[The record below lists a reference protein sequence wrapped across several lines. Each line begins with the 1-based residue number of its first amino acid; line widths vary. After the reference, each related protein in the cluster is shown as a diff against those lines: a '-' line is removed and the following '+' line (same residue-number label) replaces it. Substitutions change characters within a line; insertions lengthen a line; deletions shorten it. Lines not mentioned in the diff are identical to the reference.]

1 MRAVNK
7 VALAAG
13 WILVAASPGS
23 LADEIYKSVAKD
35 GAVTYSQAP
44 QPGARNTVVDIQV
57 LSPETR
63 RAALVLQ
70 RKLEGADLALNDA
83 FEKREQAWRNA
94 DIEIRDATEKLQ
106 IEESTL
112 DSGREPRADEWVG
125 NSRGGARLTE
135 GYLERLQGL
144 EDRVDEA
151 RRRLDK
157 AYDARN
163 SLK

>member
-1 MRAVNK
+1 MRAINI

-13 WILVAASPGS
+13 WILVAASPGL

-35 GAVTYSQAP
+35 GSVTYSQAP

-63 RAALVLQ
+63 RAALILQ
-70 RKLEGADLALNDA
+70 RKLEGADLAMNDA
-83 FEKREQAWRNA
+83 FEKRERAWRDA

-112 DSGREPRADEWVG
+112 DSGREPRGDEWVG
-125 NSRGGARLTE
+125 NLGGGARLSE
-135 GYLERLQGL
+135 AYFERLKAL
-144 EDRVDEA
+144 EDRVAQA
-151 RRRLDK
+151 RARLDR

-163 SLK
+163 ALK